1 MRECSSPPPEAMAP
15 CIAIDI
21 GSTWTKGALF
31 EWAEGELVL
40 RRRVSHPTTVHDLV
54 EGFAAV
60 LHQLLPERAPKEVN
74 DLVARGTI
82 ELHYSSSAKGGLAV
96 AALGLV
102 PDITLESA
110 KLAAYS
116 AGAKLTQVLS
126 YRLTGAD
133 LRSLEAAPPDILLFA
148 GGTDGGNTEYLLA
161 NAKAL
166 ARSDLSCAFVYAG
179 NRSVRDEVCDLLAH
193 KGVIAVDNL
202 LPSLESPNPD
212 PARDAL
218 RALFLERIVKG
229 KGLDRVVEIARS
241 EPSPT
246 PYVMFEFAKSIR
258 ELVPGW
264 EEFVLLDIGG
274 ATTDIYSAHHEMP
287 ASGVVLR
294 GLPEPDV
301 KRTVEGDLGM
311 RVSAAATLAAGRR
324 TFSNMLGADSRA
336 LAALQQHVSHISGAP
351 DHICSADDESHEH
364 DLLLAGFCL
373 SEACSR
379 HAGRS
384 HEVSTPDGL
393 VQLQVGRDLS
403 GVAKIVGSGGWLSR
417 AETFDPVPWLRARLL
432 DDRGRKVLLPRR
444 TQYFRDA
451 PYLFPLLANIAR
463 RYPDAAAR
471 AAVRALDFT
480 TSIDSH
486 GTHEPPP
493 ISRGFRSRTGVGAI
507 DLADRP

>member
-1 MRECSSPPPEAMAP
+1 MAP

-31 EWAEGELVL
+31 AWADGELVP
-40 RRRVSHPTTVHDLV
+40 RRRAAHPTTVHDLA

-60 LHQLLPERAPKEVN
+60 LQALLPEH
-74 DLVARGTI
+74 ARGQVT
-82 ELHYSSSAKGGLAV
+82 ELLARGDIALDYSSSAKGGLAV

-110 KLAAYS
+110 KTAAYS
-116 AGAKLTQVLS
+116 AGAKLTQVLA

-133 LRSLEAAPPDILLFA
+133 LRALEAAPPDILLFA

-166 ARSDLSCAFVYAG
+166 ARSSLSCAMVYAG
-179 NRSVRDEVCDLLAH
+179 NRSVRDEVCALLAP

-202 LPSLESPNPD
+202 LPALDSPHPE
-212 PARDAL
+212 PAREAL

-229 KGLDRVVEIARS
+229 KGLDRVVDIAGAQ
-241 EPSPT
+241 PSPT
-246 PYVMFEFAKSIR
+246 PYAMFEFAKTIR
-258 ELVPGW
+258 EHVPGW

-274 ATTDIYSAHHEMP
+274 ATTDVYSAHHEMP
-287 ASGVVLR
+287 AAGVVLR

-311 RVSAAATLAAGRR
+311 RVSAGATLAAGQRV
-324 TFSNMLGADSRA
+324 FSDWLGADSSA
-336 LAALQQHVSHISGAP
+336 LAALQRHVAHIGGSPGHVATQAEEQEL
-351 DHICSADDESHEH
+351 DR
-364 DLLLAGFCL
+364 LLAGFCL

-393 VQLQVGRDLS
+393 VQLQVGRDLRE
-403 GVAKIVGSGGWLSR
+403 VTKVVGSGGWLAR
-417 AETFDPVPWLRARLL
+417 ADTFDPSPWLRARAL
-432 DDRGRKVLLPRR
+432 DERGRSVLLPARVR
-444 TQYFRDA
+444 YFRDA
-451 PYLFPLLANIAR
+451 DYLFPLLANVAR
-463 RYPDAAAR
+463 RHPAAAAR
-471 AAVRALDFT
+471 AAIRALVFT
-480 TSIDSH
+480 TPIDSH
-486 GTHEPPP
+486 GTSQPPP
-493 ISRGFRSRTGVGAI
+493 VPRGLRSRARDGAHH
-507 DLADRP
+507 LAHRA